1 MSRASRTLRWT
12 EVDAS
17 LRERWSQLVARQ
29 KLNPTLEPD
38 WIEIVARA
46 LRGPG
51 QEPSL
56 YVEEEGGTL
65 TAVVPFYISRVRM
78 SGVPMTVVQPAS
90 NLISYHAE
98 LVTSAAQRDVLTRM
112 LASVRGWDVLQF
124 GNVDVDSLTADAVRS
139 LAAELRTP
147 LQTLPGDQSPWLA
160 LEESWEKLLAS
171 KNKKFRYKV
180 RHRRDLLDKNGP
192 WELRWYEDGSRT
204 DELLDA
210 ILKIEAVSWK
220 AAEGVDIP
228 SRPHEVEYHRQLLPF
243 LARQGALLANVIYIG
258 EKPAAYCLCCRHG
271 EWVGNLKTSFDQSL
285 EKLSPGSVVIDTSIE
300 RAFALGAKEF
310 DFLGNAGSHKLAWT
324 SNLRTHADYFLF
336 APRLKA
342 RLVGMLKLMRAKK
355 SQPAEPAQTPVAAE
369 AD

>member
-1 MSRASRTLRWT
+1 MSRTFRTLTWPQL
-12 EVDAS
+12 DAT

-29 KLNPTLEPD
+29 KLNPTLKPD

-51 QEPSL
+51 QEPSI
-56 YVEEEGGTL
+56 YVEEEGGEL
-65 TAVVPFYISRVRM
+65 SAVVPFFISRVWM
-78 SGVPMTVVQPAS
+78 SGVPMTVIQPAS

-98 LVTSAAQRDVLTRM
+98 LVTADTPRDVLTRM

-124 GNVDVDSLTADAVRS
+124 ANVHVDGATAEAVRS

-147 LQTLPGDQSPWLA
+147 LQTLPTDQSPWMP
-160 LEESWEKLLAS
+160 LEESWEKLLAT

-220 AAEGVDIP
+220 AKEGVDIP
-228 SRPHEVEYHRQLLPF
+228 SRPHEVEYHRQLLPL
-243 LARQGALLANVIYIG
+243 LARHGALLANVIYIG
-258 EKPAAYCLCCRHG
+258 TQPAAYCLCCRDG
-271 EWVGNLKTSFDQSL
+271 EWVGNLKTSFDLSL

-310 DFLGNAGSHKLAWT
+310 DFLGNAGSHKAAWT
-324 SNLRTHADYFLF
+324 SNVRAHADYFLF

-355 SQPAEPAQTPVAAE
+355 AQPAEAPQPAAA
-369 AD
+369 ADAD